1 MDAMTRCYPAHTEN
15 EVSSCVGQNM
25 ALKCVLALRKLCV
38 LIGIDC
44 GFPVASQYLMVLE
57 AQGGAVLGMAW
68 PLPSGSASSPL
79 RILNEHF
86 RL

>member
-1 MDAMTRCYPAHTEN
+1 MF
-15 EVSSCVGQNM
+15 V
-25 ALKCVLALRKLCV
+25 CVLALRKLWV

-44 GFPVASQYLMVLE
+44 GLPVDIRWPVGTSLKMVVLE
-57 AQGGAVLGMAW
+57 AQGGDVLGVAW
-68 PLPSGSASSPL
+68 PLPSGSASGPW

>member
-1 MDAMTRCYPAHTEN
+1 MWAVWQNGLKVFVC
-15 EVSSCVGQNM
+15 VS
-25 ALKCVLALRKLCV
+25 ALRKLCV

-44 GFPVASQYLMVLE
+44 GLPVDIRWPVGARLRMLVLE

-68 PLPSGSASSPL
+68 PLPSGSASGPL

>member
-1 MDAMTRCYPAHTEN
+1 MVITCCYPTHTGN
-15 EVSSCVGQNM
+15 EVSLCGWCGRT
-25 ALKCVLALRKLCV
+25 ALKCLFWLEEAV

-44 GFPVASQYLMVLE
+44 GLLVASQHLRMVVLE
-57 AQGGAVLGMAW
+57 APGGAVLGVAW
-68 PLPSGSASSPL
+68 PLPSGPL